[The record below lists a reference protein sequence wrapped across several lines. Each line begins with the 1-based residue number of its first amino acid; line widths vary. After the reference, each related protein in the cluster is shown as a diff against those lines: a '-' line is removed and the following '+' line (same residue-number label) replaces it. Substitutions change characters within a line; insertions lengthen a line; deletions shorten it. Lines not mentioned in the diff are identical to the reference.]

1 MTMKPTQEQIT
12 RFCQHV
18 ANAHSWYKH
27 LPLLTGAEFT
37 IFLNPNAGKTYPSMH
52 PKLPFGNHQSG
63 YQQAFGQ
70 LDYIW
75 KILTEPVI
83 GHDSGNIEGI
93 VSLLHDTEKTATIT
107 LYPYVANEIYWSIF
121 EKEIEQ
127 LRKGLDHPD
136 RQAILDAYN
145 INEAFEKCWG
155 ELNDLDRETASKL
168 YDISPANIPSM
179 NISAD
184 LRNYLKLEQLS
195 FDAHAKLVDSQH
207 EKLLQTI
214 LKIIKD

>member
-37 IFLNPNAGKTYPSMH
+37 IFLNPNAGKAYPSMH

-75 KILTEPVI
+75 KILTESVI
-83 GHDSGNIEGI
+83 GHDGGNIESI

-107 LYPYVANEIYWSIF
+107 LYPYIANEIYWSIF

-127 LRKGLDHPD
+127 LKKGFDHPD
-136 RQAILDAYN
+136 RQSILDAYHAE
-145 INEAFEKCWG
+145 EALENFWE
-155 ELNDLDRETASKL
+155 ELNDADREIVVKL
-168 YDISPANIPSM
+168 NDISPADIANINTSHE
-179 NISAD
+179 
-184 LRNYLKLEQLS
+184 LRHYLMLQYESIQ
-195 FDAHAKLVDSQH
+195 AHCVLVDTQR
-207 EKLLQTI
+207 ERLLQAI
-214 LKIIKD
+214 LSIS